1 MPVCC
6 FVNKAV
12 IRKAGNNI
20 MNFAENENSRILPN
34 VQSPIIYFLM
44 DEDEVVYVGQSKIGL
59 ARPYSHKDK
68 KFTKIAII
76 NCKESELDDK
86 ETEFIKKYNPKYNKM
101 AGKSDYSYARIKT
114 IIKSQTNIHSFNVY
128 DVRKLVTKLGL
139 KTYIFNGSIYIN
151 AEDFNKM
158 FTFVKETSNGVKNK
172 EEWKKK
178 VF

>member
-1 MPVCC
+1 
-6 FVNKAV
+6 
-12 IRKAGNNI
+12 
-20 MNFAENENSRILPN
+20 
-34 VQSPIIYFLM
+34 
-44 DEDEVVYVGQSKIGL
+44 
-59 ARPYSHKDK
+59 
-68 KFTKIAII
+68 
-76 NCKESELDDK
+76 
-86 ETEFIKKYNPKYNKM
+86 M